1 MSKGV
6 TFYFMRHGETYLN
19 LYGRMQGWANAP
31 LTDRGITDVHR
42 SGKGLTNVTFDA
54 VYSSDLMRTIETA
67 QIILKENQQ
76 ADHLK
81 IVPMKEFREVHFGFF
96 EGLDARQVWDDVQNN
111 VRLKHGLPAGNDLQV
126 EAALNA
132 VKELD
137 PYKHAENYAEFWNR
151 VENGL
156 LQLLNKHAGT
166 DQNILVVC
174 HGMTIRNLLHG
185 LVADFSE
192 NDPLNNAS
200 VSIVKY
206 SDGHFQILAYNQTH
220 HFADIAEEADD
231 Q

>member
-31 LTDRGITDVHR
+31 LTDRGIRDVHR
-42 SGKGLTNVTFDA
+42 SGKGLANVTFDA

-81 IVPMKEFREVHFGFF
+81 IVPMKEFREVHFGSF
-96 EGLDARQVWDDVQNN
+96 EGLDARQVWADVQNN
-111 VRLKHGLPAGNDLQV
+111 VRLKHGLPSGNDLQV

-192 NDPLNNAS
+192 NEPLDNAS
-200 VSIVKY
+200 VSIVNY
-206 SDGHFQILAYNQTH
+206 SQGHFQLLAYNQTD
-220 HFADIAEEADD
+220 HFADIAEGAGE
-231 Q
+231 

>member
-1 MSKGV
+1 MSNGV
-6 TFYFMRHGETYLN
+6 TFYFMRHGETYFN

-31 LTDRGITDVHR
+31 LTDQGIKDIHR
-42 SGKGLTNVTFDA
+42 SGKGLASVKFGA

-81 IVPMKEFREVHFGFF
+81 IFPMKEFREVHFGSF
-96 EGLDARQVWDDVQNN
+96 EGLDSRQVWDDVNHSI
-111 VRLKHGLPAGNDLQV
+111 RLKHGLPAGNDFQV

-132 VKELD
+132 IKELD
-137 PYKHAENYAEFWNR
+137 PYKHAEDYAEFWNR
-151 VENGL
+151 VESGL

-166 DQNILVVC
+166 NQNILVVC

-192 NDPLNNAS
+192 KVPLDNAS

-206 SDGHFQILAYNQTH
+206 AEGHFQLLAYNQTH
-220 HFADIAEEADD
+220 HFAEMVEEAGD
-231 Q
+231 

>member
-6 TFYFMRHGETYLN
+6 TFYFMRHGETYFN
-19 LYGRMQGWANAP
+19 LYGRMQGWSNAP
-31 LTDRGITDVHR
+31 LTDRGIKDIHR
-42 SGKGLTNVTFDA
+42 SGKGLANVTFDA

-67 QIILKENQQ
+67 QIILKENNQ
-76 ADHLK
+76 AEALK
-81 IVPMKEFREVHFGFF
+81 IVPMKEFREVHFGSF
-96 EGLDARQVWDDVQNN
+96 EGLDSRQVWADVQHN
-111 VRLKHGLPAGNDLQV
+111 VRLKHGLPSGNDLHV

-137 PYKHAENYAEFWNR
+137 PYKHAEDYAEFWNR

-185 LVADFSE
+185 LIADFAE
-192 NDPLNNAS
+192 NEPLDNAS

-206 SDGHFQILAYNQTH
+206 SEGHFQMLAYNQTH
-220 HFADIAEEADD
+220 HFAEIAEEAGE
-231 Q
+231 

>member
-6 TFYFMRHGETYLN
+6 TFYFMRHGETFLN

-31 LTDRGITDVHR
+31 LTDQGIQDVHR
-42 SGKGLTNVTFDA
+42 SGKGLANVTFDA

-67 QIILKENQQ
+67 QIILKENKHS
-76 ADHLK
+76 DGLK
-81 IVPMKEFREVHFGFF
+81 IVPMKEFREVNFGSFD
-96 EGLDARQVWDDVQNN
+96 GLDARTVWSDVRENIQ
-111 VRLKHGLPAGNDLQV
+111 LKHGLPSGNDLQV

-151 VENGL
+151 VESGL

-174 HGMTIRNLLHG
+174 HGLTIRNLLHG
-185 LVADFSE
+185 LVADFAE
-192 NDPLNNAS
+192 NEPLDNAS

-206 SDGHFQILAYNQTH
+206 SEGHFQMLAFNQTH
-220 HFADIAEEADD
+220 HFAEVAESAGD
-231 Q
+231 

>member
-1 MSKGV
+1 MSNGV
-6 TFYFMRHGETYLN
+6 TFYFMRHGETYFN

-31 LTDRGITDVHR
+31 LTDQGIIDIHR
-42 SGKGLTNVTFDA
+42 SGKGLASVKFGA

-81 IVPMKEFREVHFGFF
+81 IFPMKEFREVHFGSF
-96 EGLDARQVWDDVQNN
+96 EGLDSRQVWDDVNHSIC
-111 VRLKHGLPAGNDLQV
+111 LKHGLPAGNDFQV

-132 VKELD
+132 IKELD
-137 PYKHAENYAEFWNR
+137 PYKHAEDYAEFWNR
-151 VENGL
+151 VESGL

-166 DQNILVVC
+166 NQNILVVC

-192 NDPLNNAS
+192 KVPLDNAS

-206 SDGHFQILAYNQTH
+206 AEGHFQLLAYNQTH
-220 HFADIAEEADD
+220 HFAEMVEEAGD
-231 Q
+231 